1 MALIP
6 SILIEVL
13 NDGTLLKISDTTVY
27 GDGIVDPSRA
37 NSLVNFDVFSM
48 RGGSTDIKTNQY
60 DPSTVTEMLQD
71 INADGWYQVKIT
83 ITQNPIG
90 GGLFASYSYQT
101 IVDTIVSDR
110 FCRCKANYL
119 YKLTE
124 KPCGCEDSKVWE
136 NLFCMEG
143 QFLGIQRLVEK
154 NDMLSADMAIERLEL
169 ECNELNAE
177 CGCH

>member
-90 GGLFASYSYQT
+90 GGLFASY
-101 IVDTIVSDR
+101 
-110 FCRCKANYL
+110 L